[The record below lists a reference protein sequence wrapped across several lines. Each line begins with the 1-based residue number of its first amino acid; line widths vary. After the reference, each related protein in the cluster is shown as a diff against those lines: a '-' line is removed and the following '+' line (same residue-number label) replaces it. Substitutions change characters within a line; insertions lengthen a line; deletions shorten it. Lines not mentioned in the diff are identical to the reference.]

1 MGAQGEGADGGVVGQ
16 LDADAPGVSLLGGAQ
31 QMVTAVGIVDDSRCV
46 DVGQEALAQ
55 FEAHDGEV
63 TLHKFVAYNACKRH
77 LLAQVAMGEVSTHG
91 VGVYEWDVLAHEVT
105 HIQSGE

>member
-16 LDADAPGVSLLGGAQ
+16 LDADAPSVSLLGGAQ

-46 DVGQEALAQ
+46 DVGQEALVQ

-63 TLHKFVAYNACKRH
+63 TLHKFAAYNAYEGN
-77 LLAQVAMGEVSTHG
+77 LLAQITVRKVSAHS
-91 VGVYEWDVLAHEVT
+91 VGVYEWDALAHEVT